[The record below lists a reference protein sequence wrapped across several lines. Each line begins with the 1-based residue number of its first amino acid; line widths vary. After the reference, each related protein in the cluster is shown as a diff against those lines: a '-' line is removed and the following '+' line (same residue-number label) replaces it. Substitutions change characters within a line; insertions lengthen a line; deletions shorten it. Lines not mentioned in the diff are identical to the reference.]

1 MSKKVTIN
9 FKDESLIAAI
19 DNFCYVKDI
28 TRSAGCELGLKAV
41 VPFFNKITSCH
52 YEAKQIEEIL
62 LRQSINEHIS
72 QVRSTPE
79 ITREEFFLTVWNTHI
94 KNTLWIP
101 SIENSQKKTNDGSM
115 GKLEKKS
122 ITERLE
128 VLVDANRAEAA
139 IHIHTDRITDDNSQ
153 YVKGY
158 SNTILLKETSY
169 GEYYFDINNIVVL
182 PISEL
187 IIFGVKGVLKR
198 KDIYFSNPY
207 ICWINIY
214 HTNNLAVMLPII
226 CKAELPQCTKNEKKI
241 ILINPFT
248 TGSKK

>member
-9 FKDESLIAAI
+9 FKDESLITAV
-19 DNFCYVKDI
+19 DNFCHVKDVS
-28 TRSAGCELGLKAV
+28 RSAAFELVVKAS
-41 VPFFNKITSCH
+41 VPFLNKITSYH
-52 YEAKQIEEIL
+52 YQARQIEMIL
-62 LRQSINEHIS
+62 LRQSIHGHIS
-72 QVRSTPE
+72 QIRGTPE
-79 ITREEFFLTVWNTHI
+79 ITHEEFFLTVWNTHI
-94 KNTLWIP
+94 KSALWIP

-115 GKLEKKS
+115 GTLEIKN

-128 VLVDANRAEAA
+128 VLVDTNRAKAA

-153 YVKGY
+153 YLKGY

-169 GEYYFDINNIVVL
+169 GEYYFDINKIVVL
-182 PISEL
+182 PITEL

-198 KDIYFSNPY
+198 KDIYFSHPY

>member
-1 MSKKVTIN
+1 MSKKVTTN
-9 FKDESLIAAI
+9 FKDESLIVDI

-28 TRSAGCELGLKAV
+28 SRSTGIELGMKILI
-41 VPFFNKITSCH
+41 PFFNKITSCH

-72 QVRSTPE
+72 QVRGTPE
-79 ITREEFFLTVWNTHI
+79 ITHEEFFLTVWNTHI
-94 KNTLWIP
+94 KSALWIP
-101 SIENSQKKTNDGSM
+101 SIENFQKKTNDGSM

-128 VLVDANRAEAA
+128 ALVDANRAKAA

-169 GEYYFDINNIVVL
+169 EGYHFDINNIVVL

-187 IIFGVKGVLKR
+187 IIFGVKEVLKR
-198 KDIYFSNPY
+198 KNIYFHYPH

-226 CKAELPQCTKNEKKI
+226 CEANLPQCTRNEMKI
-241 ILINPFT
+241 ILINPFAI
-248 TGSKK
+248 GRNK

>member
-1 MSKKVTIN
+1 
-9 FKDESLIAAI
+9 
-19 DNFCYVKDI
+19 
-28 TRSAGCELGLKAV
+28 
-41 VPFFNKITSCH
+41 
-52 YEAKQIEEIL
+52 
-62 LRQSINEHIS
+62 
-72 QVRSTPE
+72 
-79 ITREEFFLTVWNTHI
+79 
-94 KNTLWIP
+94 
-101 SIENSQKKTNDGSM
+101 M

-128 VLVDANRAEAA
+128 VLVDANRAKAA

-169 GEYYFDINNIVVL
+169 EGYHFDINNIVVL

-187 IIFGVKGVLKR
+187 IIFGVKEVLKR
-198 KDIYFSNPY
+198 KNIYFHYPH

-226 CKAELPQCTKNEKKI
+226 CEANLPQCTRNEMKI
-241 ILINPFT
+241 ILINPFAI
-248 TGSKK
+248 GRNK

>member
-1 MSKKVTIN
+1 MSKKVTTN
-9 FKDESLIAAI
+9 FKDESLISAV
-19 DNFCYVKDI
+19 DNFCYVKKI
-28 TRSAGCELGLKAV
+28 SRSAAFELAIKAV

-72 QVRSTPE
+72 QVRGIAE
-79 ITREEFFLTVWNTHI
+79 ITREEFLLTIWNTHI
-94 KNTLWIP
+94 KSTLWIP
-101 SIENSQKKTNDGSM
+101 SIENFQKKTNDGSM
-115 GKLEKKS
+115 GKFEKKS

-128 VLVDANRAEAA
+128 ALLDASRAKAA

-158 SNTILLKETSY
+158 SNIILLEETSY
-169 GEYYFDINNIVVL
+169 QGYHFDINNIVVL

-187 IIFGVKGVLKR
+187 IIFGVKEVLKR
-198 KDIYFSNPY
+198 KNIYFHNPQ

-226 CKAELPQCTKNEKKI
+226 SETDLPQRTKNERNI
-241 ILINPFT
+241 ILINPFA
-248 TGSKK
+248 TGRNK